1 MPDSSGQQEFWSIG
15 DLAAELSVS
24 PRAIRLYEE
33 EGLLAPKRAGGN
45 RIYSYRDRARL
56 RLVLRGKRL
65 GFSLADIKEL
75 LDLYNRD
82 EENLVQLKATLGKTR
97 GRLGELEQQRKEIDA
112 LVGELTEI
120 ERHLASLVHQ
130 KESQRGHK

>member
-15 DLAAELSVS
+15 DLAAEFSVS

-97 GRLGELEQQRKEIDA
+97 GRLGELEQQRKEVEA
-112 LVGELTEI
+112 LIGELAEI
-120 ERHLASLVHQ
+120 ERHLADLINR
-130 KESQRGHK
+130 KDSQRGRK

>member
-15 DLAAELSVS
+15 DLAAEFSVS

-97 GRLGELEQQRKEIDA
+97 GRLGEL
-112 LVGELTEI
+112 TEI
-120 ERHLASLVHQ
+120 EKHLVDHIRQ
-130 KESQRGHK
+130 KESQRGSK

>member
-1 MPDSSGQQEFWSIG
+1 MPDSSGQHEFWSIG
-15 DLAAELSVS
+15 DLAAEFSVS

-112 LVGELTEI
+112 LVGELAEI
-120 ERHLASLVHQ
+120 EKHLTGLIHQ

>member
-15 DLAAELSVS
+15 DLAAEFSVS

-112 LVGELTEI
+112 LVGELAEI
-120 ERHLASLVHQ
+120 EKHLVDHIRQ

>member
-15 DLAAELSVS
+15 DLAAEFSVS

-97 GRLGELEQQRKEIDA
+97 GRLGELEQQRKEVEA
-112 LVGELTEI
+112 LIGELTEI
-120 ERHLASLVHQ
+120 ERHIAGLIHQ
-130 KESQRGHK
+130 KDSQRGQQ